1 MFLYPFVFCILFVS
15 FVKFFVKIYFVC
27 KMFVKLVLAHLKSDK
42 FSNEILYSFQGTPT
56 GKYKNTKKPT
66 VQNGTNF
73 VFLYFCKN
81 LLLFVKFFCKNPV
94 CL

>member
-1 MFLYPFVFCILFVS
+1 
-15 FVKFFVKIYFVC
+15 
-27 KMFVKLVLAHLKSDK
+27 MFVKLVPSGLILRG

-56 GKYKNTKKPT
+56 GKYKNTKKPI

-81 LLLFVKFFCKNPV
+81 LLLFVKFSE
-94 CL
+94 

>member
-15 FVKFFVKIYFVC
+15 FVKFFVKIHFVC
-27 KMFVKLVLAHLKSDK
+27 KMFVKLVLARLKSDK

-94 CL
+94 YL